1 MDACLNGIAAH
12 GGVRGF
18 GSTFLVFS
26 DYMKPAIRL
35 AAIMRLPV
43 IYISTHDSIGL
54 GEDGPTHQPV
64 EHLAML
70 RAIPNLVVL
79 RPADATETVEAWRVA
94 MGRTHGPTLL
104 VLTRQKLPVL
114 DRATLGAASGLARGA
129 YVLLDPPGGHPQAIL
144 IATGSE
150 VHVALA
156 AARLLQADRVRIRVV
171 SMPSWELFAEQ
182 PEDYRHEVLPPAV
195 RVRLGI
201 EAASPFGWERWITDD
216 GAMLAMTGFGASAPG
231 DRLFEEFKFTPE
243 RAAGIVRQLLA
254 QRHSTSRHEGG
265 S

>member
-1 MDACLNGIAAH
+1 MGAILNGIAAH
-12 GGVRGF
+12 GGLRPF

-43 IYISTHDSIGL
+43 IYIGTHDSIGL

-79 RPADATETVEAWRVA
+79 RPGDAAEAVEAWRVA
-94 MGRTHGPTLL
+94 MMRHNGPTLL
-104 VLTRQKLPVL
+104 VLSRQKLPVL
-114 DRATLGAASGLARGA
+114 ERPPLGSAEGVSRGG
-129 YVLLDPPGGHPQAIL
+129 YILLDPPGGVPQAIL

-150 VHVALA
+150 LHVALA
-156 AARLLQADRVRIRVV
+156 AARLLQADRVKVRVV
-171 SMPSWELFAEQ
+171 SLPSWELFASQ
-182 PEDYRHEVLPPAV
+182 PEAYRNEVLPPSIRA
-195 RVRLGI
+195 RLGI
-201 EAASPFGWERWITDD
+201 EAGSAFGWQRWITDD
-216 GAMLAMTGFGASAPG
+216 GAMLAMDGFGASAPG
-231 DRLFEEFKFTPE
+231 ERLFQEFKFTPE
-243 RAAGIVRQLLA
+243 RAAEMVRQLLA
-254 QRHSTSRHEGG
+254 RRHARSEG

>member
-1 MDACLNGIAAH
+1 
-12 GGVRGF
+12 
-18 GSTFLVFS
+18 
-26 DYMKPAIRL
+26 
-35 AAIMRLPV
+35 
-43 IYISTHDSIGL
+43 
-54 GEDGPTHQPV
+54 
-64 EHLAML
+64 ML

-79 RPADATETVEAWRVA
+79 RPADATEAVEAWRVA
-94 MGRTHGPTLL
+94 MGRTQGPILL

-114 DRATLGAASGLARGA
+114 DRATLGAAGGLTRGA

-156 AARLLQADRVRIRVV
+156 AARLLQADRVRVRVV

-216 GAMLAMTGFGASAPG
+216 GAMLAMTGFGASAPA

-254 QRHSTSRHEGG
+254 QRHAPSRHEGG